1 MSNRSVPRLCAAP
14 ASPEPR
20 APRLG
25 QPARRD
31 QARPG
36 AARDLAAR
44 LREAESSIGALRA
57 LLDALG
63 PALLLVD
70 DRSRPIFINRRAARI
85 LAQHDG
91 LAVGAN
97 GLATGSVRTTRS
109 LRAAITGAAAR
120 AHSSLAPSLT
130 LRLSV
135 ARPSSRPP
143 WLISILPIARDGAG
157 ITAGCAAIAITAFDA
172 RTRIDPMGA
181 ADYFLLTPREADVA
195 VLLAAGCSSREAAR
209 TLHIRIGTV
218 RTHLKSLFEKTGAR
232 SQIALALKLQAF
244 AIRD

>member
-1 MSNRSVPRLCAAP
+1 MSCSAPIPQLCSPA
-14 ASPEPR
+14 ASPE
-20 APRLG
+20 L
-25 QPARRD
+25 
-31 QARPG
+31 
-36 AARDLAAR
+36 
-44 LREAESSIGALRA
+44 LRA

-70 DRSRPIFINRRAARI
+70 RGGRPIFINRRAAQI

-91 LAVGAN
+91 LALTPS
-97 GLATGSVRTTRS
+97 GLATDSAQKTRS

-120 AHSSLAPSLT
+120 AHSSLAHSLT
-130 LRLSV
+130 LRVPV

-143 WLISILPIARDGAG
+143 WLVSILPIGRDGMDAA
-157 ITAGCAAIAITAFDA
+157 AGCAAIAITAFDA
-172 RTRIDPMGA
+172 RTRIDPTGA

-195 VLLAAGCSSREAAR
+195 ALLATGCSSREAAR
-209 TLHIRIGTV
+209 VLHIRIGTV

-232 SQIALALKLQAF
+232 SQTALALKLQAF